1 MISFP
6 CGAANPGCSRL
17 SSRLAGLVRH
27 WKSRLKAGCRQY
39 CLPHLACVVILAA
52 SATAQPVITLSKYF
66 KGSRPETSIVI
77 VNKTGESIYKE
88 ALNDDQPLKF
98 QLTES
103 DTAEIFALAEK
114 LGRFDHE
121 VESGLKVANMGQKT
135 FRFEDGAVK
144 HEVKFNY
151 SQDPDAQALLDWF
164 ERISET
170 EQKYIDLDRAVHFD
184 KLGVNQA
191 ILQVQLSWER
201 KRLVSP
207 QQFLPLL
214 DRVIRNESFLHMAR
228 ERAASLADA
237 FRSNQ
242 SARAVQQ

>member
-1 MISFP
+1 MKTLSNTRGVRTRACSVHTPVNAFYRTATVRKRSP
-6 CGAANPGCSRL
+6 RSPVVLALAAL
-17 SSRLAGLVRH
+17 
-27 WKSRLKAGCRQY
+27 
-39 CLPHLACVVILAA
+39 ILAA

-66 KGSRPETSIVI
+66 KGSRPETSII
-77 VNKTGESIYKE
+77 IINKTGESLYKE
-88 ALNDDQPLKF
+88 AVNDDQPLKF

-103 DTAEIFALAEK
+103 ETAEIFALAEK
-114 LGRFDHE
+114 LGHFDHE

-164 ERISET
+164 ERISST
-170 EQKYIDLDRAVHFD
+170 EQHYIDLDRAVHFD
-184 KLGVNQA
+184 KLGVNQSLLL
-191 ILQVQLSWER
+191 LQVTWEK
-201 KRLVSP
+201 KRLISP

-214 DRVIRNESFLHMAR
+214 DRVIKNESFLHMAR

-237 FRSNQ
+237 FRNLK
-242 SARAVQQ
+242 SAQVQTP